1 MNSEGSGNSG
11 RSPDKTSK
19 LRKGSGV
26 DGKARG
32 SREEWKWIGSPLTPV
47 KYPQYCGYRYDIVVG
62 WNFPDRTCTHPWPEH
77 CGYSHTHGEPYTSS
91 PPHVAPHVKS
101 G

>member
-1 MNSEGSGNSG
+1 VEFRNSG

-32 SREEWKWIGSPLTPV
+32 SREKWKWIGSPLTE
-47 KYPQYCGYRYDIVVG
+47 GGVVAG
-62 WNFPDRTCTHPWPEH
+62 RVHSKEH
-77 CGYSHTHGEPYTSS
+77 
-91 PPHVAPHVKS
+91 KIK
-101 G
+101 